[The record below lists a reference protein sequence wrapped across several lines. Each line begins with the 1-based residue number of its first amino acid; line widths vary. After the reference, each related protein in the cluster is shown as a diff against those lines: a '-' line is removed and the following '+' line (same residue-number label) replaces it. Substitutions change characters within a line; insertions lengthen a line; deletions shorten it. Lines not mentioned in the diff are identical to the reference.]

1 MSDLREY
8 SFGDWVRLFLK
19 AIPAYILA
27 TLIIL
32 SPVFVLVV
40 LAPAM
45 RYFAR

>member
-8 SFGDWVRLFLK
+8 SFGDWVHLFLK

-32 SPVFVLVV
+32 SPLVV
-40 LAPAM
+40 LAVFALAM